1 MIVDAH
7 QHFWRYDPRE
17 YAWIDER
24 MRVLERDFLPG
35 DLEPLIRRQ
44 GIDRT
49 IAVQACQTTS
59 ETEWLLE
66 LAAAHPFIAGVI
78 GWVDLQAD
86 DVEARVERA
95 ARNRKLVGVRHVVQS
110 EPDDGFLLRPAFGR
124 GIATLAR
131 HGLVYDLLI
140 YPRHLPIAS
149 DFVGRF
155 DSQTFVLDHLAKPD
169 IRSRAID
176 DWARDLRR
184 LAQHP
189 QRLVQGVRAH
199 HRGGLG
205 TLDGQGSRAV
215 SRRRVRLFRPCTA
228 HRRVRLAGLYAR
240 GRLLA
245 YDDGVARLPGA
256 PHARRAGRGA
266 RQGTRSRCGSGAFA
280 LSTRGFRLQA
290 EGCVRRSIDSRQPQP
305 SG

>member
-1 MIVDAH
+1 MNVDAH

-66 LAAAHPFIAGVI
+66 LAAANPFIAGVI

-149 DFVGRF
+149 DFVGHF
-155 DSQTFVLDHLAKPD
+155 DNQTFVLDHLAKPD
-169 IRSRAID
+169 IREPGD
-176 DWARDLRR
+176 RR
-184 LAQHP
+184 LGPRPPPPRAASA
-189 QRLVQGVRAH
+189 RLVQGVGPH

-266 RQGTRSRCGSGAFA
+266 GRECAAGVEAGRFDTWHSF
-280 LSTRGFRLQA
+280 
-290 EGCVRRSIDSRQPQP
+290 
-305 SG
+305 

>member
-1 MIVDAH
+1 MNVDAH
-7 QHFWRYDPRE
+7 QHFWRYEPHA

-35 DLEPLIRRQ
+35 DLEPLIRSQ

-49 IAVQACQTTS
+49 IAVQACQTSS

-66 LAAAHPFIAGVI
+66 LAAANPFLAGVI
-78 GWVDLQAD
+78 GWVDLQAE

-176 DWARDLRR
+176 DWARDLRH
-184 LAQHP
+184 LAQHSHVWCKISGLITEADWERWTASDLEP
-189 QRLVQGVRAH
+189 YLDVAFDCFGPARLIA
-199 HRGGLG
+199 
-205 TLDGQGSRAV
+205 GSDWPV
-215 SRRRVRLFRPCTA
+215 CT
-228 HRRVRLAGLYAR
+228 LAGDYSRTMTVLRDYLAR
-240 GRLLA
+240 CTQTERDAVLGGNAQR
-245 YDDGVARLPGA
+245 VWK
-256 PHARRAGRGA
+256 RA
-266 RQGTRSRCGSGAFA
+266 AF
-280 LSTRGFRLQA
+280 
-290 EGCVRRSIDSRQPQP
+290 
-305 SG
+305 

>member
-1 MIVDAH
+1 MTVDAH

-24 MRVLERDFLPG
+24 MRVLRRDFLPA
-35 DLEPLIRRQ
+35 DLEPLMRKQ

-66 LAAAHPFIAGVI
+66 LAAANPFIAGVI

-86 DVEARVERA
+86 DVEAKVERA
-95 ARNRKLVGVRHVVQS
+95 GRNRKLVGVRHVVQS

-140 YPRHLPIAS
+140 YPRHLAVAS
-149 DFVGRF
+149 DFVGHF
-155 DSQTFVLDHLAKPD
+155 DNQTFVLDHLAKPD
-169 IRSRAID
+169 IRGRAID
-176 DWARDLRR
+176 GWASDLRR

-189 QRLVQGVRAH
+189 HVWCKVSGLVTEADWKRWTPRDLEPYLDVAFDCFGPSRLIA
-199 HRGGLG
+199 
-205 TLDGQGSRAV
+205 GSDWPV
-215 SRRRVRLFRPCTA
+215 CT
-228 HRRVRLAGLYAR
+228 LAGDYSRTMTVLRDYLAR
-240 GRLLA
+240 HTPAERAAVLGGNA
-245 YDDGVARLPGA
+245 QKVW
-256 PHARRAGRGA
+256 RR
-266 RQGTRSRCGSGAFA
+266 GSF
-280 LSTRGFRLQA
+280 
-290 EGCVRRSIDSRQPQP
+290 
-305 SG
+305 

>member
-1 MIVDAH
+1 VNVDAH

-24 MRVLERDFLPG
+24 MSVLERDFLPG

-49 IAVQACQTTS
+49 IAVQACQTTA

-66 LAAAHPFIAGVI
+66 LAAANPFIAGVI

-95 ARNRKLVGVRHVVQS
+95 ARNRTLVGVRHVVQS

-149 DFVGRF
+149 EFVGHF
-155 DSQTFVLDHLAKPD
+155 DNQTFVLDHLAKPD
-169 IRSRAID
+169 IRGRAID
-176 DWARDLRR
+176 SWARDLRR
-184 LAQHP
+184 LARHP
-189 QRLVQGVRAH
+189 NVRCKVSGLITEAEWERWTARDLEPYLDVAFDCFGPARLIA
-199 HRGGLG
+199 
-205 TLDGQGSRAV
+205 GSDWPV
-215 SRRRVRLFRPCTA
+215 CT
-228 HRRVRLAGLYAR
+228 LAGDYSRTMSVLRDY
-240 GRLLA
+240 L
-245 YDDGVARLPGA
+245 
-256 PHARRAGRGA
+256 ARRTPAERAAVLGGNAQQVWKRGDFTE
-266 RQGTRSRCGSGAFA
+266 TR
-280 LSTRGFRLQA
+280 
-290 EGCVRRSIDSRQPQP
+290 
-305 SG
+305 

>member
-1 MIVDAH
+1 MNVDAH

-24 MRVLERDFLPG
+24 MRVLKRDFLPG

-66 LAAAHPFIAGVI
+66 LAAANPFIAGVI

-149 DFVGRF
+149 DFVGHF

-169 IRSRAID
+169 IRGRAID
-176 DWARDLRR
+176 GWARDLRR
-184 LAQHP
+184 LARHP
-189 QRLVQGVRAH
+189 QRLVQGVGPH

-215 SRRRVRLFRPCTA
+215 SRRRVRLLRPVPGSSPAPTG
-228 HRRVRLAGLYAR
+228 RSVRSRGITRVRWRCWATTSSA
-240 GRLLA
+240 
-245 YDDGVARLPGA
+245 
-256 PHARRAGRGA
+256 ARRRNGRRCSAGM
-266 RQGTRSRCGSGAFA
+266 RSGCGSGARFDTW
-280 LSTRGFRLQA
+280 LPF
-290 EGCVRRSIDSRQPQP
+290 
-305 SG
+305 

>member
-1 MIVDAH
+1 MNVDAH

-24 MRVLERDFLPG
+24 MRVLKRDFLPG

-66 LAAAHPFIAGVI
+66 LAAANPFIAGVI

-149 DFVGRF
+149 DFVGHF

-169 IRSRAID
+169 IRGRAID
-176 DWARDLRR
+176 GWARDLRR
-184 LAQHP
+184 LARHP
-189 QRLVQGVRAH
+189 TSGARCRASSPRRTGNAGRPAISSRISTSRSTASGRPGSSPAPTGRSVR
-199 HRGGLG
+199 
-205 TLDGQGSRAV
+205 SRAIT
-215 SRRRVRLFRPCTA
+215 RVR
-228 HRRVRLAGLYAR
+228 
-240 GRLLA
+240 
-245 YDDGVARLPGA
+245 
-256 PHARRAGRGA
+256 
-266 RQGTRSRCGSGAFA
+266 
-280 LSTRGFRLQA
+280 
-290 EGCVRRSIDSRQPQP
+290 
-305 SG
+305 

>member
-7 QHFWRYDPRE
+7 QHFWRYDPRD
-17 YAWIDER
+17 YAWIDDR
-24 MRVLERDFLPG
+24 MSVLKRDFLPG
-35 DLEPLIRRQ
+35 DLEPLIRQQ

-49 IAVQACQTTS
+49 IAVQACQTSS

-66 LAAAHPFIAGVI
+66 LAAANPFIAGVI

-149 DFVGRF
+149 DFVERIR
-155 DSQTFVLDHLAKPD
+155 QPD
-169 IRSRAID
+169 VRAGSPREAGHPQPGD
-176 DWARDLRR
+176 RR
-184 LAQHP
+184 LGPRPAP
-189 QRLVQGVRAH
+189 ARAASARLVQGLGPD
-199 HRGGLG
+199 HRGDWQRWTAKDLEPY
-205 TLDGQGSRAV
+205 LDVAFDCFGPARLIAGSDWPV
-215 SRRRVRLFRPCTA
+215 CT
-228 HRRVRLAGLYAR
+228 LAGDYSRTMAVLRDY
-240 GRLLA
+240 L
-245 YDDGVARLPGA
+245 
-256 PHARRAGRGA
+256 ARRTPAERDAVLGGNAQRVWKRGSCDELAHNIGTAWLPALAGR
-266 RQGTRSRCGSGAFA
+266 TR
-280 LSTRGFRLQA
+280 RL
-290 EGCVRRSIDSRQPQP
+290 
-305 SG
+305 

>member
-1 MIVDAH
+1 MNVDAH

-17 YAWIDER
+17 YGWIDER
-24 MRVLERDFLPG
+24 MRVLKRDFLPD

-44 GIDRT
+44 EIDRT

-66 LAAAHPFIAGVI
+66 LAAANPFIAGVI

-149 DFVGRF
+149 DFVGHF
-155 DSQTFVLDHLAKPD
+155 DNQTFVLDHLAKPD
-169 IRSRAID
+169 IRGRAID
-176 DWARDLRR
+176 SWARDLRR
-184 LAQHP
+184 LARHANAWCKVSGLITEADWERWTARDLEP
-189 QRLVQGVRAH
+189 YLDVAFDCFGPSRLVA
-199 HRGGLG
+199 
-205 TLDGQGSRAV
+205 GSDWPV
-215 SRRRVRLFRPCTA
+215 CT
-228 HRRVRLAGLYAR
+228 LAGDYSRTMTVLRDYLAR
-240 GRLLA
+240 CTPTERDAVLGGNAQR
-245 YDDGVARLPGA
+245 VWK
-256 PHARRAGRGA
+256 RA
-266 RQGTRSRCGSGAFA
+266 AF
-280 LSTRGFRLQA
+280 
-290 EGCVRRSIDSRQPQP
+290 
-305 SG
+305 

>member
-1 MIVDAH
+1 MNVDAH

-35 DLEPLIRRQ
+35 DLEPLIRSQ

-49 IAVQACQTTS
+49 IAVQACQTSS

-66 LAAAHPFIAGVI
+66 LAAANPFIAGVI

-169 IRSRAID
+169 IREPGDRRLGPRPPPARAASARLVQDLRASSPRRTGNAGRPVISSRISTSRSTVSARHGSSPGPTGRSVRSRAI
-176 DWARDLRR
+176 
-184 LAQHP
+184 
-189 QRLVQGVRAH
+189 
-199 HRGGLG
+199 
-205 TLDGQGSRAV
+205 T
-215 SRRRVRLFRPCTA
+215 RVRWRCCATTWRAARP
-228 HRRVRLAGLYAR
+228 
-240 GRLLA
+240 
-245 YDDGVARLPGA
+245 PS
-256 PHARRAGRGA
+256 
-266 RQGTRSRCGSGAFA
+266 GTRCSAGMRSGCGSGPHFDIVAFLTSWLPPRCA
-280 LSTRGFRLQA
+280 KA
-290 EGCVRRSIDSRQPQP
+290 PADPP
-305 SG
+305 